1 MVNYLSVDP
10 GHPKFGCWGLLCLA
24 AALAGCG
31 RNDAQAY
38 RVAKEPAP
46 PEAAA
51 PGLPAGHPDTS
62 GGQPKLQYKAPAG
75 WQEVAPGE
83 IRVASFRVAGAGGK
97 QADVSV
103 VPLPG
108 QAGSDLDNVNRWRG
122 QVGLPPVA
130 AEELPRLAQPVEI
143 GRQAAQ
149 LYEQAGPVPGSG
161 ETNRI
166 LAAVLRRGGIAWFFK
181 MTGDDGLVAQQK
193 PVFEEFLKSLNL
205 AAPAGPSDLPPSHPP
220 IGGAGMTPA
229 SAPMS
234 GMATPG
240 PAKPDWKVP
249 PGWEEVPGGQFLA
262 AKFIIHGSGA
272 EQAAV
277 NVSSSPGEGGGFLG
291 NVNRWRQQLGLAQL
305 TEGEADKLATPL
317 EVQGGK
323 AMVVDMSG
331 SGAGTG
337 QKTRLIGAVIRQA
350 DRTWFY
356 KLMGSEP
363 VVEREKAAFTQFVRT
378 AQYAGPK
385 QTKDQ

>member
-1 MVNYLSVDP
+1 VNYLSVEP
-10 GHPKFGCWGLLCLA
+10 GYPKFGWWGPLCLA

-31 RNDAQAY
+31 RNDAQVY
-38 RVAKEPAP
+38 RVAKEQVSSQ
-46 PEAAA
+46 AAA

-62 GGQPKLQYKAPAG
+62 SGQPKLQCKVPAG
-75 WQEVAPGE
+75 WQEVPPGQ
-83 IRVASFRVAGAGGK
+83 IRAASFRVAGAGGK

-108 QAGSDLDNVNRWRG
+108 LAGSDLDNVNRWRG
-122 QVGLPPVA
+122 QVGLAPVA
-130 AEELPRLAQPVEI
+130 AEELPKLAQTVEI
-143 GRQAAQ
+143 AHQEAQ

-193 PVFEEFLKSLNL
+193 PMFEEFLKSVNL
-205 AAPAGPSDLPPSHPP
+205 SAPAGPSDLPPSHPP

-229 SAPMS
+229 SAPMT

-240 PAKPDWKVP
+240 AAKPSWQVP

-277 NVSSSPGEGGGFLG
+277 NVSSAGGEGGGLLG

-305 TEGEADKLATPL
+305 PESEVDKLVTPL

-323 AMVVDMSG
+323 ATMVEMSG
-331 SGAGTG
+331 VGAGAG

-350 DRTWFY
+350 NRTWFY
-356 KLMGSEP
+356 KLMGSEQ

-378 AQYAGPK
+378 AQYAGMK
-385 QTKDQ
+385 